1 MINVAIDTNIL
12 VYAENVHEKT
22 KTAAAL
28 ELLEKL
34 PGETTLIPMLALGEL
49 YRVLMAKARR
59 SAAGA
64 REAVFRWGDTFPLIE
79 VSSSVVMAAVDLAAS
94 HKLFIWD
101 AVILA
106 SAADA
111 HCRLLLSEDFQEGFS
126 WRGVT
131 VTNPFASDRHLLLE
145 ALLKDQ

>member
-22 KTAAAL
+22 KNAAAI
-28 ELLEKL
+28 ELLQQL

-49 YRVLMAKARR
+49 YRVLISKARKP
-59 SAAGA
+59 AVKA

-79 VSSSVVMAAVDLAAS
+79 LSSTIVMAALDLAS
-94 HKLFIWD
+94 SRQLFIWD
-101 AVILA
+101 AVMLA

-131 VTNPFASDRHLLLE
+131 VTNPFGSNRHLLLE
-145 ALLKDQ
+145 ALLKDK

>member
-22 KTAAAL
+22 KSAAAI
-28 ELLEKL
+28 ELLQKL

-49 YRVLMAKARR
+49 YRVLISKARKP
-59 SAAGA
+59 AVKA

-79 VSSSVVMAAVDLAAS
+79 LSSAIVMAALDLASS
-94 HKLFIWD
+94 HRLFIWD
-101 AVILA
+101 AVMLA

-131 VTNPFASDRHLLLE
+131 VTNPFGSDRHLLLE
-145 ALLKDQ
+145 ALLKDK